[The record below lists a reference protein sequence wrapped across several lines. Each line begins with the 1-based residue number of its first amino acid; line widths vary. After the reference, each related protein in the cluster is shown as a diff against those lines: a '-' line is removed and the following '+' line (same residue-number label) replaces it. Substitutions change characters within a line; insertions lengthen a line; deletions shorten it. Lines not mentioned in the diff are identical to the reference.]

1 MLSFNALQKEIDEIR
16 QSKLNSSQTS
26 VDSETDTSVTTLVE
40 PLVINKEV
48 KDKINFMLKDDYHW
62 DVERDQKAKEIARKR
77 SKGSAW
83 WRVLVVP
90 GFLSLHIGGIWF
102 IRFISYKLISNRDI
116 MAIRRN

>member
-1 MLSFNALQKEIDEIR
+1 MLSINALQKEIDEIR

-26 VDSETDTSVTTLVE
+26 VETETDSSVTTLVE

-62 DVERDQKAKEIARKR
+62 DVEREQKAKEIAMKR
-77 SKGSAW
+77 SKGSSW
-83 WRVLVVP
+83 WKALYVP
-90 GFLSLHIGGIWF
+90 GFLSVHIGAIWF

-116 MAIRRN
+116 MAVRRN